1 MPLMQ
6 NEALTPEQIAA
17 IKNGD
22 KAVFQLLY
30 QTYGGALLQIAK
42 RVVISDDAARD
53 VLQDAIIKI
62 WQHFP
67 DYDAS
72 KGRLFTWLA
81 RIVQNTALDALK
93 KKNVKYEIQASQN
106 IVNDFE
112 NQGISEGHNP
122 DTLDVQKH
130 VGQLAEGHQ
139 ALLNLVYFG
148 GYTHQEAAE
157 TLGIPLGTVKTRLRA
172 ALQDLKR
179 IFDVTP

>member
-1 MPLMQ
+1 MNN
-6 NEALTPEQIAA
+6 NEALSPEQIQA
-17 IKNGD
+17 IKDGD
-22 KAVFQLLY
+22 KAAFKLLY

-42 RVVISDDAARD
+42 RVVVSEEAARD
-53 VLQDAIIKI
+53 VLQDAIVKI

-67 DYDAS
+67 EYDPT

-93 KKNVKYEIQASQN
+93 KKNLKYEIQASQN
-106 IVNDFE
+106 IVDSFE
-112 NQGISEGHNP
+112 NEGVSEAHNP

-130 VGQLAEGHQ
+130 VNQLPQAHQ
-139 ALLNLVYFG
+139 TLLNLVYFG

-157 TLGIPLGTVKTRLRA
+157 TLGIPLGTVKTRIRSAMLE
-172 ALQDLKR
+172 LKR